1 MAEGSERCPLSGLAV
16 AISISSMNAPHLGYS
31 IGWRERIA
39 GLSQQVPLAD
49 GRLAPYINL
58 DNAATTPPLQEVL
71 DAVYEFLPYYSS
83 VHRGAGFKSRVS
95 TAAYDQAHETIAR
108 FVGADQST
116 NTVIF
121 GKNTTEAINKLAYRY
136 PLGRRNI
143 VLSTGMEHHSNDLP
157 WRGRAQV
164 VRARITGDGRLDE
177 DDVDRLIAAF
187 GDRIALLTVSGASN
201 VTGFVQPIHRL
212 ARKAHA
218 VGASILVDAAQLA
231 PHRRIDVRPDHD
243 PEHLDFV
250 AFSAHKMYAPFGTG
264 ALVGRRDI
272 FLEGVP
278 EYQGG
283 GTVEVVT
290 PTEVRWAGLPDRE
303 EAGTPNVVGAVAMAA
318 AARVLMA
325 ADWDA
330 LERHEACLTTY
341 ALERLQSL
349 PGITIYGASDPSRCA
364 DRVGVIPFNLGDM
377 PHALVAAI
385 LGYEGGIGVRSGCFC
400 AQPYVAHLLG
410 RAESE
415 PDRWS
420 RARLGWRHIA
430 TTRHGAHQPGRLQLL
445 RGRGCPGR
453 DVGTDH
459 TERLP
464 ESVPLPAAKLGLQT
478 CWVPRFGAPPR
489 GSADCGGNRMTRVA
503 IIGGGPGGLMTAHL
517 LEQKCSCRTTL
528 FEASDRLGGKVR
540 TCRFDS
546 APVKYEAG
554 VAECYDYEAIG
565 DDPLRNLM
573 RELGLDITPTGSN
586 AIVLDGALM
595 LDDTEIGQRCGD
607 RTLKAIEDFRRK
619 ASTILPLSKWYRGL
633 EQGDNGHPWARR
645 TFEEML
651 NEVADPVAKA
661 YLRVAVHSDLATEP
675 NLTNGLNGLRTL
687 LGSVPLLRNGTT
699 TGVSTTTCRE
709 SSDYRPVGYQD
720 LAHRL
725 AVQQTAEAIV

>member
-1 MAEGSERCPLSGLAV
+1 LITVKRPRSLAQIIAPALATGSRELAPELIRGGGSERCPLSGLAD
-16 AISISSMNAPHLGYS
+16 AISISSMNLPNLAYS
-31 IGWRERIA
+31 MGWRERIA
-39 GLSQQVPLAD
+39 GLAQPVPLAD

-71 DAVYEFLPYYSS
+71 DAVHEFLPYYSS

-95 TAAYDQAHETIAR
+95 TAAYDQAHETIAQ
-108 FVGADQST
+108 FVGADPST
-116 NTVIF
+116 NIVIF

-157 WRGRAQV
+157 WRGRARV
-164 VRARITGDGRLDE
+164 VRARVTDDGRLDE

-325 ADWDA
+325 ADMDA
-330 LERHEACLTTY
+330 LEHHEASLTTY

-349 PGITIYGASDPSRCA
+349 PGITIYGESDPSRCP
-364 DRVGVIPFNLGDM
+364 DRVGVIPFNLDK

-415 PDRWS
+415 PGRWLS
-420 RARLGWRHIA
+420 
-430 TTRHGAHQPGRLQLL
+430 
-445 RGRGCPGR
+445 
-453 DVGTDH
+453 
-459 TERLP
+459 
-464 ESVPLPAAKLGLQT
+464 
-478 CWVPRFGAPPR
+478 APP
-489 GSADCGGNRMTRVA
+489 A
-503 IIGGGPGGLMTAHL
+503 
-517 LEQKCSCRTTL
+517 
-528 FEASDRLGGKVR
+528 
-540 TCRFDS
+540 
-546 APVKYEAG
+546 
-554 VAECYDYEAIG
+554 
-565 DDPLRNLM
+565 
-573 RELGLDITPTGSN
+573 
-586 AIVLDGALM
+586 
-595 LDDTEIGQRCGD
+595 GD
-607 RTLKAIEDFRRK
+607 RSPRPGMVRVSLGAYNTSEDVDVLVELLGRIIRND
-619 ASTILPLSKWYRGL
+619 YRG
-633 EQGDNGHPWARR
+633 Q
-645 TFEEML
+645 
-651 NEVADPVAKA
+651 
-661 YLRVAVHSDLATEP
+661 YCY
-675 NLTNGLNGLRTL
+675 
-687 LGSVPLLRNGTT
+687 VPD
-699 TGVSTTTCRE
+699 

-720 LAHRL
+720 VVHRL
-725 AVQQTAEAIV
+725 AGQQPAEAIV

>member
-1 MAEGSERCPLSGLAV
+1 M
-16 AISISSMNAPHLGYS
+16 
-31 IGWRERIA
+31 
-39 GLSQQVPLAD
+39 
-49 GRLAPYINL
+49 
-58 DNAATTPPLQEVL
+58 L
-71 DAVYEFLPYYSS
+71 DAVHEFLPYYSS

-164 VRARITGDGRLDE
+164 VRARVTGDGRLDE

-231 PHRRIDVRPDHD
+231 PHRRIDVKPDHD

-290 PTEVRWAGLPDRE
+290 PTEVQWAGLPDRE

-325 ADWDA
+325 ADMERPRTPRSVPDDVRARAASVSPRHHDLWRVG
-330 LERHEACLTTY
+330 LESVRRPGRGY
-341 ALERLQSL
+341 SLQS
-349 PGITIYGASDPSRCA
+349 R
-364 DRVGVIPFNLGDM
+364 R
-377 PHALVAAI
+377 HAP
-385 LGYEGGIGVRSGCFC
+385 R
-400 AQPYVAHLLG
+400 
-410 RAESE
+410 
-415 PDRWS
+415 
-420 RARLGWRHIA
+420 
-430 TTRHGAHQPGRLQLL
+430 PGRGNPRL
-445 RGRGCPGR
+445 RGRHRRPQRLLLRAVLRCALAGTRRISAGR
-453 DVGTDH
+453 WLH
-459 TERLP
+459 ARQ
-464 ESVPLPAAKLGLQT
+464 A
-478 CWVPRFGAPPR
+478 
-489 GSADCGGNRMTRVA
+489 
-503 IIGGGPGGLMTAHL
+503 
-517 LEQKCSCRTTL
+517 
-528 FEASDRLGGKVR
+528 
-540 TCRFDS
+540 
-546 APVKYEAG
+546 
-554 VAECYDYEAIG
+554 
-565 DDPLRNLM
+565 
-573 RELGLDITPTGSN
+573 
-586 AIVLDGALM
+586 
-595 LDDTEIGQRCGD
+595 GD
-607 RTLKAIEDFRRK
+607 RSPRPGMVRISLGAYNSSEDIDVLVEMLGRIIRND
-619 ASTILPLSKWYRGL
+619 YRG
-633 EQGDNGHPWARR
+633 QYH
-645 TFEEML
+645 
-651 NEVADPVAKA
+651 
-661 YLRVAVHSDLATEP
+661 YLP
-675 NLTNGLNGLRTL
+675 Q
-687 LGSVPLLRNGTT
+687 
-699 TGVSTTTCRE
+699 

-720 LAHRL
+720 LAHRR
-725 AVQQTAEAIV
+725 AVQHAAEAIV